1 MLLLHAASICRAVQ
15 SKCRHSSSHILRLFK
30 KPAQQAHENGCD
42 SSAASFPPL
51 QRLIWIGRARV
62 IEWKWRVRRK
72 HLGKKK
78 KIDEGEKGKK
88 YPKRYFWQLIYAR
101 FMICHGFMSLHCH
114 GYRSDGGAVVLQNQN
129 QQVQGASMN
138 HLTPWICRLR
148 EQQG

>member
-1 MLLLHAASICRAVQ
+1 MLLLHAASICREVQ
-15 SKCRHSSSHILRLFK
+15 SKCRHSFSHFLRLFK
-30 KPAQQAHENGCD
+30 KSAQQARKNGCD
-42 SSAASFPPL
+42 SSAAPFPPPT
-51 QRLIWIGRARV
+51 ANM
-62 IEWKWRVRRK
+62 ERK
-72 HLGKKK
+72 SQGYRMEGEKKTLEKKK
-78 KIDEGEKGKK
+78 KKQTERKAKK

-114 GYRSDGGAVVLQNQN
+114 GYRSDGGVVVLQDQN